1 MEEKKKEDI
10 SAAQESLED
19 RTHILAEK
27 KSELDEIISETKQ
40 DEEKLRGEAKLLEEK
55 SNRACLKRS
64 SASGAMPA
72 TDWVSYVQRNA
83 CGVASIAFPRNAKWK
98 SKCTKKSLS
107 ANIAGAF

>member
-40 DEEKLRGEAKLLEEK
+40 DEEKNCAAKPNCWK
-55 SNRACLKRS
+55 KNRTAL
-64 SASGAMPA
+64 A
-72 TDWVSYVQRNA
+72 
-83 CGVASIAFPRNAKWK
+83 
-98 SKCTKKSLS
+98 
-107 ANIAGAF
+107 